1 MDALERSIINRLQG
15 DFPLS
20 ERPFADAAVG
30 LGTSEGELIAR
41 IGRLLNE
48 GALTRFGPLYN
59 AEKMGGAFTLAAMS
73 IPQRDFERV
82 ARIVNAA
89 PEVAHNY
96 ERAHKLN
103 MWFVLATDT
112 PGGIDEAIRSIEQ
125 ATGYPVF
132 NMPKIEEYFVELK
145 LTT

>member
-20 ERPFADAAVG
+20 ERPFADAAAG

-48 GALTRFGPLYN
+48 GVLTRFGPLYN
-59 AEKMGGAFTLAAMS
+59 AEKMGGVFTLAAMS
-73 IPQRDFERV
+73 IPQQDFERV

-112 PGGIDEAIRSIEQ
+112 PGGIDEAIKSIEQ
-125 ATGYPVF
+125 ATGYPVL
-132 NMPKIEEYFVELK
+132 NLPKIEEYFVELK